1 MANTANSP
9 KAKPIL
15 MVILPKIDAKKKI
28 RELNIK
34 YVNTKSLLL

>member
-1 MANTANSP
+1 MANTANNP
-9 KAKPIL
+9 KAKPKL
-15 MVILPKIDAKKKI
+15 TVMLPRMDAKKKI